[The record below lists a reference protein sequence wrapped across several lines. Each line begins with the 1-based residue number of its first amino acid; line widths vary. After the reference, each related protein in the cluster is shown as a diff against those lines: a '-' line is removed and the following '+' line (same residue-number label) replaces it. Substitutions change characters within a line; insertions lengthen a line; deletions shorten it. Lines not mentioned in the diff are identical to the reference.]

1 MDLPVVVMKGNGI
14 GEFLQEL
21 SEMLHHAHNTT
32 NSPLAW
38 QALSDSA
45 SPRPRVQDRNVCLSG
60 ECKQKQLEQADIG
73 TCEWR

>member
-1 MDLPVVVMKGNGI
+1 
-14 GEFLQEL
+14 
-21 SEMLHHAHNTT
+21 MLHHPHNTN